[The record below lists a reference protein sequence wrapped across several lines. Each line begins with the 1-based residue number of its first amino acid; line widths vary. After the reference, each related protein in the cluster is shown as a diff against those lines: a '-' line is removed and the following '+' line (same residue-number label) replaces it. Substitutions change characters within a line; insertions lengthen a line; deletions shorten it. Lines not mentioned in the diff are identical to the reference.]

1 MQRKILH
8 FLNKI
13 LNICIVFA
21 VAVTVLYCVY
31 SIWDN
36 DSIYAAEESFMA
48 DIRELKPKDEE
59 KPSFDDLLK
68 VNPDVCG
75 WVTLEGTNIDTPI
88 VQGKDNAEYLNK
100 SVYGTF
106 ALSGCP
112 YLDTRNS
119 RDFTDPY
126 SIVYGHHM
134 DRHQMFGDLDLYL
147 ESSFFEQHTTG
158 VLLTPGE
165 RHPLTSLAVLSIDA
179 ADPGIYEPEQWI
191 TGTDGSRDNAEER
204 FAYIREHSL
213 FTNDAALAAA
223 ESDGS
228 RLLALST
235 CSGED
240 EDLRTVVVLAYS

>member
-1 MQRKILH
+1 MQRRVLNI
-8 FLNKI
+8 LNKI
-13 LNICIVFA
+13 LNICIVLA

-134 DRHQMFGDLDLYL
+134 DRHQMFGDLDLYM
-147 ESSFFEQHTTG
+147 EQSFFEEHTSG
-158 VLLTPGE
+158 VFLTPGQ
-165 RHPLTSLAVLSIDA
+165 RHELTSLAVLSVNATDS
-179 ADPGIYEPEQWI
+179 DVYEPERWI
-191 TGTDGSRDNAEER
+191 TETDGTRINTSER
-204 FAYIREHSL
+204 FTYLKEHSL
-213 FTNDAALAAA
+213 FANEAAIDAA
-223 ESDGS
+223 ETEGS
-228 RLLALST
+228 RILVLST

-240 EDLRTVVVLAYS
+240 EDLRTIVVFAYR